1 MSEKIFKGF
10 KQVKSSAFE
19 EAKLKNELTG
29 YLWFV
34 RTEVVDDNGVN
45 DATND
50 EYDIYFGSK
59 HYGHFCAS
67 EMPAIEARLT
77 AIEELHEREISE
89 ILATLSGMTDTIS
102 GHTDVITGIQE
113 TIKGFKIKDL
123 VENDN
128 FLKLTNGVLSS
139 DMDITY
145 QNGWIKLKDKNG
157 NVITDSGFDASEF
170 VKDGFLKK
178 VEIVEATTASPI
190 TYKGVEY
197 KDGTKFIEFVW
208 NTDIDPDTEGEQNK
222 VYIRVDEIGK
232 IYEGDGTSIEIS
244 SENKISVKAV
254 SGEKVNLN
262 EIPVGGTPLADILT
276 ANGIN
281 TINAGNLQSV
291 LEALFSNEEWP
302 ANPVRNI
309 PTSASASQA
318 VPTITFSK
326 TLAKVGERITV
337 NASAKTASGSATVSY
352 SGFTYGYSADN
363 DNTRDSESNPP
374 SVSKNIVRTS
384 GNYGLSA
391 SITSGFTSQTIPTS
405 AITTSATAAS
415 LASTYLIP
423 VKGSNKVKVETTTPT
438 FSITIP
444 KEDMPEYYA
453 CSTLKKTSN
462 EHKVLAATANTTYT
476 GLTASNSA
484 ESAMTAVYPI
494 YVNATW
500 AVDPVTNNAGDGQ
513 SNANTAY
520 GKTGTTSANFSE
532 KLTSLTNGSTTFYA
546 FIAFGNG
553 GFTIKL
559 PTGWIIESAQTKS
572 DTKTGTYDG
581 NQGIPTKVVTNTE
594 VVAAIKDGETVVV
607 PATTLDYNVYNFN
620 IVASNVIRLKIKVG

>member
-34 RTEVVDDNGVN
+34 RTEVVDENGVN

-77 AIEELHEREISE
+77 AIEGLHEREISE

-102 GHTDVITGIQE
+102 GHTEVITGIQE

-302 ANPVRNI
+302 ASPVRNI
-309 PTSASASQA
+309 PASASASQA

-337 NASAKTASGSATVSY
+337 TANAKTASGSATVSY
-352 SGFTYGYSADN
+352 SGFTYGYSAKN
-363 DNTRDSESNPP
+363 DNTRDSENNPP
-374 SVSKNIVRTS
+374 SVTKNIVRT
-384 GNYGLSA
+384 GNNYGLTA
-391 SITSGFTSQTIPTS
+391 SITSGFTSQTIPTT
-405 AITTSATAAS
+405 AITSSATAAT

-462 EHKVLAATANTTYT
+462 EHKVLAATASTIYT
-476 GLTASNSA
+476 GLSASNSV

-494 YVNATW
+494 YINATW
-500 AVDPVTNNAGDGQ
+500 AIDPTTSNAGDGQ

-520 GKTGTTSANFSE
+520 SKTGTTAANFSE

-607 PATTLDYNVYNFN
+607 PATKLDYNVYNFN
-620 IVASNVIRLKIKVG
+620 IVASNVIRLKIKLG